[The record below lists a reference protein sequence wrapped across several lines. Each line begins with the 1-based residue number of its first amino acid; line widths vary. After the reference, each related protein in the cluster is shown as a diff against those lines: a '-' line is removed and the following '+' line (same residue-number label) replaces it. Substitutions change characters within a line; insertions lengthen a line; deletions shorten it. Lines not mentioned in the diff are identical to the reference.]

1 MKKVKLTCPFTGG
14 EFEALETA
22 DGNLIVKHALTG
34 QDVKINWNCSNSR
47 YYMQKGPFKHIE
59 TVTPSEAAEILGV
72 SKQRISQI
80 IQNQTIPVHMVCGSP
95 VFLKS
100 DVVSYSQTRKVGAPF
115 KTGGNQDGAR
125 DN

>member
-1 MKKVKLTCPFTGG
+1 MKKVMLTCPFTGVD
-14 EFEALETA
+14 FEALETA

-34 QDVKINWNCSNSR
+34 EDVRVNWNGSNNR
-47 YYMQKGPFKHIE
+47 YYMQKNPFKHIE
-59 TVTPSEAAEILGV
+59 TVTPAEAAEMLEV

-80 IQNQTIPVHMVCGSP
+80 VQKQTIPVHMVNGTP

-100 DVVSYSQTRKVGAPF
+100 DVVAYAQTRKVGAPF
-115 KTGGNQDGAR
+115 KTGGNQDGAG